1 MRASMYHGQRS
12 RGGQSPHC
20 LRSRLAVLRRCLESR
35 HQRSVMQRAS
45 WTCYV
50 FNAHT
55 WAVFD
60 QAGGKPQGMI
70 DHDDLFKTQL
80 FAAGFTPPQRPV
92 DPPASAAV
100 EAAERT
106 SRSWT
111 STHVGALRPGSD
123 AHKREVCR
131 MFHETFNPYRPS
143 VIAWPKLSPAML
155 QRITS
160 LPIWDVAVHTESRAR
175 LRFAVYANA
184 VDDPQVQA
192 AVMLNAWEE
201 SRHKEVLAK
210 LVEAYGIPLASEPP
224 FQQPRDPE
232 WAYLITGYC
241 ECIDSFFAFGLFELA
256 RRSGFFPAELVETS
270 SPSSRRNAA
279 TSCCLPIWWHGTVQ
293 ICRGGD
299 ASTSSFAS
307 RRFGPSLPGSA
318 SCWRAAWTRK
328 GDKARLDS
336 SFTAS
341 TAGAVSPVEID
352 VRDLM
357 TIACKENDRRFSGYD
372 SRLLR
377 PTTVPALARL
387 RSSSRGRG
395 QGRRRHR
402 PRASLGADTG
412 HGREPPIPL

>member
-1 MRASMYHGQRS
+1 
-12 RGGQSPHC
+12 
-20 LRSRLAVLRRCLESR
+20 VL
-35 HQRSVMQRAS
+35 
-45 WTCYV
+45 
-50 FNAHT
+50 
-55 WAVFD
+55 D

-80 FAAGFTPPQRPV
+80 FAAGFTPPQRPA

-106 SRSWT
+106 SRFWT

-131 MFHETFNPYRPS
+131 MFHETFNPYRPA

-210 LVEAYGIPLASEPP
+210 LVEAYGIPLANEPP

-256 RRSGFFPAELVETS
+256 RRSGFFPAELVETFE
-270 SPSSRRNAA
+270 PVIQEECRHILLFANLVAWHRANLPWWRRVYFELRVAA
-279 TSCCLPIWWHGTVQ
+279 VWAVIAWERIVLARSM
-293 ICRGGD
+293 D
-299 ASTSSFAS
+299 A
-307 RRFGPSLPGSA
+307 
-318 SCWRAAWTRK
+318 K

-341 TAGAVSPVEID
+341 TAGAVSPVEIN
-352 VRDLM
+352 VLDLV
-357 TIACKENDRRFSGYD
+357 TICLSENDRRFSGYD

-377 PTTVPALARL
+377 PTTVPALARFV
-387 RSSSRGRG
+387 RFVTRPWARKKASS
-395 QGRRRHR
+395 
-402 PRASLGADTG
+402 AEDELGADTG

>member
-1 MRASMYHGQRS
+1 M
-12 RGGQSPHC
+12 
-20 LRSRLAVLRRCLESR
+20 LR
-35 HQRSVMQRAS
+35 
-45 WTCYV
+45 

-55 WAVFD
+55 WAVLD

-70 DHDDLFKTQL
+70 DHEDLFKTQL
-80 FAAGFTPPQRPV
+80 FAAGFTPPQRPA

-106 SRSWT
+106 SRFWI

-131 MFHETFNPYRPS
+131 MFHETFNPYQPS

-256 RRSGFFPAELVETS
+256 RRSGFFPAELVETFE
-270 SPSSRRNAA
+270 PVVQEECRHILLFANLVAWHRANLPWWRRIYFELRVAA
-279 TSCCLPIWWHGTVQ
+279 VWAVIAWERIVLARSM
-293 ICRGGD
+293 D
-299 ASTSSFAS
+299 A
-307 RRFGPSLPGSA
+307 
-318 SCWRAAWTRK
+318 K

-341 TAGAVSPVEID
+341 TAGAVSPVEIN

-357 TIACKENDRRFSGYD
+357 TICLKENDRRFSGYD

-377 PTTVPALARL
+377 PTTVPALARFVL
-387 RSSSRGRG
+387 FVTRPWARKKASSAEGE
-395 QGRRRHR
+395 
-402 PRASLGADTG
+402 LGADTG